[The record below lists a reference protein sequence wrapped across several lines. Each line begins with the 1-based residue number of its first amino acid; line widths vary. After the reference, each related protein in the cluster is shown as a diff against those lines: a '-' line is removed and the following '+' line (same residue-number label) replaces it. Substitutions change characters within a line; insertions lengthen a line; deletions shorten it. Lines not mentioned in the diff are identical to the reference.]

1 MGLIGLAFHPN
12 FAQNRV
18 FYLNYITYA
27 QYTVISRFTWTEGDM
42 DATKASEALIF
53 TWIQPEQNHK
63 GSWMAFPPS
72 DIANPMKAF
81 HDLYISTGDG
91 GGAYDQHGE
100 FGNAQVT
107 SNPYGKML
115 RVRIPEE
122 LVLAPA
128 DPAQIQKL
136 YTIPPDNPFA
146 YGTGIDGS
154 TPHARGLRLR
164 AAQPVAL
171 LIRPQ
176 DGQDLVR
183 RRGAGQGGGDH
194 ARGEGGEP
202 RLAPV
207 QGYALRDRDPG
218 QHLRPGLREARLPV
232 LPHSVP
238 DDPPARGE
246 EATSKAICKDQPLVG
261 QSITGG
267 CVHYTTESQRVA
279 VQ

>member
-146 YGTGIDGS
+146 YGTGS
-154 TPHARGLRLR
+154 TDRRPCPRSTLTGCATPGAAHSTARRTRSGAATWGRTRWRRSRSWRRGGTTVGACTRVR
-164 AAQPVAL
+164 AA
-171 LIRPQ
+171 R
-176 DGQDLVR
+176 
-183 RRGAGQGGGDH
+183 
-194 ARGEGGEP
+194 
-202 RLAPV
+202 
-207 QGYALRDRDPG
+207 RDPG

>member
-1 MGLIGLAFHPN
+1 MVARSDGIVYDIENDPNVEALVPILNIQDKTFYSGEMGLIGLAFHPN

-122 LVLAPA
+122 LVLAPQTRHRSRSST
-128 DPAQIQKL
+128 PS
-136 YTIPPDNPFA
+136 PPTTRSRTA
-146 YGTGIDGS
+146 LGS
-154 TPHARGLRLR
+154 TGAPCPRSTLTGCATRGAAHSTARRTRSGAATWGRTRWRRSRSWRRGGTTVGACTRVR
-164 AAQPVAL
+164 AA
-171 LIRPQ
+171 R
-176 DGQDLVR
+176 
-183 RRGAGQGGGDH
+183 
-194 ARGEGGEP
+194 
-202 RLAPV
+202 
-207 QGYALRDRDPG
+207 
-218 QHLRPGLREARLPV
+218 
-232 LPHSVP
+232 
-238 DDPPARGE
+238 
-246 EATSKAICKDQPLVG
+246 
-261 QSITGG
+261 
-267 CVHYTTESQRVA
+267 
-279 VQ
+279 